1 MSLNCSLSGMS
12 ANSTSRRCMLR
23 CKELL
28 AVAVHVYRYNHFWT
42 YTLSLPTLSLIGA
55 VSQESSWCMLLD
67 LVTLSPHENDER
79 LKSKV
84 QNYFCVII
92 TGNIRWGGNVPPY
105 TWPASCRPGTSS
117 IWVIRSHKCVCVE
130 EKVCF
135 ITYLSAWQCIKN
147 WIRVDHSVWL
157 ISTALSCAYIY
168 TGCKHTCQSLK

>member
-92 TGNIRWGGNVPPY
+92 TGNIRWGGGMCFLTHGQLAAGQEQAVFEWSDHTNVY
-105 TWPASCRPGTSS
+105 ALKRKCASSHTWVHG
-117 IWVIRSHKCVCVE
+117 
-130 EKVCF
+130 
-135 ITYLSAWQCIKN
+135 
-147 WIRVDHSVWL
+147 SV
-157 ISTALSCAYIY
+157 
-168 TGCKHTCQSLK
+168 